1 MKTRQG
7 YVQGY
12 NGQAVV
18 SKEQIILGA
27 EVTQEENDLYQL
39 EPMIHETQQSLDGA
53 GIEKDIDT
61 CTADAGYWRDDLPI
75 ESIEADGPQLLIAVQ
90 KDSKQ
95 REQCVNEEHSQGRT
109 PTDASSRERMKRRL
123 NTKRGKAKYK
133 LRSQTV
139 EPVFGQI
146 KAAMGIYGFMRR
158 GIDAVRSEWKLICC
172 CHNLMKLFRAFGV
185 VPTT

>member
-7 YVQGY
+7 YVHGY

-18 SKEQIILGA
+18 SKEQIIVGA
-27 EVTQEENDLYQL
+27 DVTQEENDLYQL
-39 EPMIHETQQSLDGA
+39 EPMIHETKEGLDGA
-53 GIEKDIDT
+53 GIEKSIDT
-61 CTADAGYWRDDLPI
+61 CTADTGYCRDDLPVK
-75 ESIEADGPQLLIAVQ
+75 SIEAEGPKLLIAVQ

-95 REQCVNEEHSQGRT
+95 REQCLDEDHSHGRI
-109 PTDASSRERMKRRL
+109 PADASSRERMGRRL
-123 NTKRGKAKYK
+123 KTKWGKAKYK

-158 GIDAVRSEWKLICC
+158 GIDAVRSEWKLICS
-172 CHNLMKLFRAFGV
+172 CHNLMKLFRTFGV